1 MVDAGRGAAFKQAGP
16 EGIMSDKQQG
26 GLASR
31 EVAAAESGL
40 DFLQGLIEGRH
51 PAPPFALTFK
61 MRLVAISAGRAV
73 FQGEPD
79 PSFFNPLGTI
89 HGGWTSGI
97 MDSAMACAVHS
108 TCKPGETYTTVEL
121 KVNLVRAV
129 LPSAGL
135 LTCEG
140 RIIHRGGTI
149 ATSEGFLRDDA
160 GRLYAHGTETC
171 MILDVNRARRG

>member
-1 MVDAGRGAAFKQAGP
+1 MTGTRQ
-16 EGIMSDKQQG
+16 I

-31 EVAAAESGL
+31 EAASLESGL
-40 DFLQGLIEGRH
+40 EFLQGLIDGRH

-61 MRLVAISAGRAV
+61 MALVEVAEGRAV
-73 FQGEPD
+73 FSGDPD

-97 MDSAMACAVHS
+97 LDSAMACAIHS
-108 TCKPGETYTTVEL
+108 TCRAGEIYTTLEL
-121 KVNLVRAV
+121 KLNLVRPV
-129 LPSAGL
+129 LPSVGT

-149 ATSEGFLRDDA
+149 ATSEGFLRDAD

-171 MILDVNRARRG
+171 MILDISRAKRGTV